1 MRKKIHVM
9 SSCHQKRPKCH
20 FQGCAQEACAVTA
33 AGTRDLEPARS
44 GPLVGCRNALML
56 EAQRE
61 ERN

>member
-20 FQGCAQEACAVTA
+20 FQGCQQESFAVIA
-33 AGTRDLEPARS
+33 AETRDLERARS
-44 GPLVGCRNALML
+44 GWLVGCRNALML
-56 EAQRE
+56 EAQRK